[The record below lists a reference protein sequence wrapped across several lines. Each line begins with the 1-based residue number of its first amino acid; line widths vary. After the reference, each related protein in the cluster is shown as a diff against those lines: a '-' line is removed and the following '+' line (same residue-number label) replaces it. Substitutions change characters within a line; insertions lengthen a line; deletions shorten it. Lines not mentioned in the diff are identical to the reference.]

1 MPLSDL
7 ADYDGD
13 YYLKNARLALLARD
27 TFPWGKNLPEDIFRQ
42 FVLPIRVNN
51 ENLDGSREV
60 FFAELKE
67 RLKGL
72 SMKEAALEVNH
83 WAHEKV
89 TYRGTDVRTS
99 CPLATVKTAFGRCGE
114 ETTFVVAALRAAAIP
129 ARQVYVPRWAHCDD
143 NHAWVEIWVDGNWRF
158 FGACEP
164 EPDLDLAWFNEP
176 SKRAMLVSTTVLGEY
191 RGSEDILESN
201 PRYTKINNLRRYAPT
216 RRISAKVID
225 GAGRAVSGA
234 RLEFQ
239 IYNDG
244 EFFPLAKCTTG
255 KEGACSFLTGL
266 GDLLVWAAR
275 DNRFGFR
282 KISVKSSAAVTITLE
297 KKPDKEYQLNLDL
310 IPPKEIKSISARAM
324 RSKPRT
330 KSGLPTKTI

>member
-1 MPLSDL
+1 MTTTLGWKSGWTEI
-7 ADYDGD
+7 GD
-13 YYLKNARLALLARD
+13 
-27 TFPWGKNLPEDIFRQ
+27 
-42 FVLPIRVNN
+42 
-51 ENLDGSREV
+51 S
-60 FFAELKE
+60 
-67 RLKGL
+67 
-72 SMKEAALEVNH
+72 S
-83 WAHEKV
+83 
-89 TYRGTDVRTS
+89 
-99 CPLATVKTAFGRCGE
+99 
-114 ETTFVVAALRAAAIP
+114 ALRA
-129 ARQVYVPRWAHCDD
+129 R
-143 NHAWVEIWVDGNWRF
+143 
-158 FGACEP
+158 
-164 EPDLDLAWFNEP
+164 PDLDLAWFNQP

-216 RRISAKVID
+216 RRFSAKVID

-239 IYNDG
+239 IYNSG

-310 IPPKEIKSISARAM
+310 IPPKEIKSISAGQCAQNQEP
-324 RSKPRT
+324 SPDCPRRRFE
-330 KSGLPTKTI
+330 SGLRGDFSSLPPKSRMPPKSFVSTRPS

>member
-1 MPLSDL
+1 MHKINRPALIVFFLLTTASSLIAANYERQFEKQKALAENRKERDSSKSSKTSYPVGKEQALEVLYAYMPLSDL

-72 SMKEAALEVNH
+72 SIEEEAALEVNH

-114 ETTFVVAALRAAAIP
+114 ETDFCGGRT
-129 ARQVYVPRWAHCDD
+129 
-143 NHAWVEIWVDGNWRF
+143 
-158 FGACEP
+158 
-164 EPDLDLAWFNEP
+164 
-176 SKRAMLVSTTVLGEY
+176 S
-191 RGSEDILESN
+191 RGGHTS
-201 PRYTKINNLRRYAPT
+201 P
-216 RRISAKVID
+216 
-225 GAGRAVSGA
+225 
-234 RLEFQ
+234 
-239 IYNDG
+239 
-244 EFFPLAKCTTG
+244 
-255 KEGACSFLTGL
+255 TGL
-266 GDLLVWAAR
+266 RPKVG
-275 DNRFGFR
+275 
-282 KISVKSSAAVTITLE
+282 TL
-297 KKPDKEYQLNLDL
+297 
-310 IPPKEIKSISARAM
+310 
-324 RSKPRT
+324 
-330 KSGLPTKTI
+330 